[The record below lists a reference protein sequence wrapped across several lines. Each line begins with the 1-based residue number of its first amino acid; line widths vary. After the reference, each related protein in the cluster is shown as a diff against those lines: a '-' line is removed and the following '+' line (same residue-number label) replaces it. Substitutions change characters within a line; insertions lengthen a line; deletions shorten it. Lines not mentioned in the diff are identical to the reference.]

1 MYVAL
6 DQQQTEILRELLES
20 SLKQLRNETAR
31 ADSHEFREMLYR
43 REAVIEQ
50 VLSKLADGG
59 RVLS

>member
-1 MYVAL
+1 ML
-6 DQQQTEILRELLES
+6 DSLEKVKLR
-20 SLKQLRNETAR
+20 LRNETAR